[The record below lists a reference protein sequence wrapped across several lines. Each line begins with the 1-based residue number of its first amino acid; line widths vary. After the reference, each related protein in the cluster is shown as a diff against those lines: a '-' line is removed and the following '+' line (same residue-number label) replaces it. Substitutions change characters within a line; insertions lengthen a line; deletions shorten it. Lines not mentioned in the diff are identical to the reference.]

1 MILLRAE
8 YAKMCTT
15 AERLRELCSGLKK
28 HLESLEKSVG
38 RLELTWDGDANAAF
52 MLQMQEDF
60 IKLHLLRESAEV
72 MTGLLLS
79 AIEEYQKTE
88 LVIEQKIGGIK
99 V

>member
-8 YAKMCTT
+8 YTKMCTA
-15 AERLRELCSGLKK
+15 AEQLRELCNLLKK
-28 HLESLEKSVG
+28 HLESLAKSVDC
-38 RLELTWDGDANAAF
+38 LELAWDGDANAAF
-52 MLQMQEDF
+52 MLRMQEDF